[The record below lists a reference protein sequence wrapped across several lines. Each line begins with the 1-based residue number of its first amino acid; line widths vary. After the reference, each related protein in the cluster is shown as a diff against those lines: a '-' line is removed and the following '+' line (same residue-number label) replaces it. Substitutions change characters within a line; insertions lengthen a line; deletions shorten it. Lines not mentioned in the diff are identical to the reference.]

1 MISNISQRMFSKS
14 YLFGMIFTPSQ
25 SVRIPTYNGS
35 QNFRSKLPPIW
46 TDRLFGN
53 VWSRLRHWQS
63 TVRLMFND
71 TSTPSIHNIS
81 YMMIVYNDCYNNIC
95 TLLYNLMHLL
105 WHNLY
110 LYASAMY
117 MQNIMKMS
125 NIYLCAHYIHNGWTY
140 IENMSNI
147 LHTHRILLIV
157 SAHVWLIVVFGCSFD
172 FYAYVSCQ
180 HFVL

>member
-1 MISNISQRMFSKS
+1 MVLKIC
-14 YLFGMIFTPSQ
+14 
-25 SVRIPTYNGS
+25 
-35 QNFRSKLPPIW
+35 RSKLPPIW
-46 TDRLFGN
+46 TDRLFGAR
-53 VWSRLRHWQS
+53 SRLRPPWQS
-63 TVRLMFND
+63 VRLMFND

-125 NIYLCAHYIHNGWTY
+125 NIYLCAHYIQQWMDLHWKYVQYTAYHIEFCWLSPLMYGWLLY
-140 IENMSNI
+140 
-147 LHTHRILLIV
+147 LVVLLIFMHMYHA
-157 SAHVWLIVVFGCSFD
+157 SILYCNLGCFGLWIDLYSPP
-172 FYAYVSCQ
+172 YTQ
-180 HFVL
+180 MT

>member
-1 MISNISQRMFSKS
+1 
-14 YLFGMIFTPSQ
+14 
-25 SVRIPTYNGS
+25 
-35 QNFRSKLPPIW
+35 
-46 TDRLFGN
+46 
-53 VWSRLRHWQS
+53 
-63 TVRLMFND
+63 MFND

-125 NIYLCAHYIHNGWTY
+125 NIYLCAHYIQQWMDLHWKYVQYTAYHIEFCWLSPLMYGMVDCCIWLFFWFLCICIMPAFCIVISDVLGCESIY
-140 IENMSNI
+140 IAPHIPKWHSTVINHCYWYIREMI
-147 LHTHRILLIV
+147 RRRIV
-157 SAHVWLIVVFGCSFD
+157 CFVV
-172 FYAYVSCQ
+172 
-180 HFVL
+180 